1 MPPRPISPH
10 LVATIV
16 LSLLFAILAP
26 LRGQVLAGEFNPT
39 LNVNDSAPI
48 WTDLPGVDDKT
59 HSLADLDP
67 SKPVIVVFTCNSCDV
82 ATDYEDRIIAFAKK
96 HQDEAVVVA
105 ICASAKPADAL
116 PRLRERAEAKKFPFI
131 YLHDKSQAIGQAYG
145 ANFTPE
151 FFLLS
156 PGKPDERRILYM
168 GAMDDSTYADKVTT
182 TYLESAL
189 TAALKGEAPAI
200 KETAPRGCRIKY
212 PRQKQR

>member
-1 MPPRPISPH
+1 MPPRRITPR
-10 LVATIV
+10 LVAIIV
-16 LSLLFAILAP
+16 LALLFAILAP
-26 LRGQVLAGEFNPT
+26 LRSQIFAGEFNST
-39 LNVNDSAPI
+39 LNVNDPAPSWKAI
-48 WTDLPGVDDKT
+48 PGIDDKT
-59 HSLADLDP
+59 HSLADIDP
-67 SKPVIVVFTCNSCDV
+67 DKPVIVVFTCNSCDV
-82 ATDYEDRIIAFAKK
+82 ATDYEDRIIEFAKK
-96 HQDEAVVVA
+96 HQDEAAVVA

-131 YLHDKSQAIGQAYG
+131 YLHDKSQAIGLTYG

-156 PGKPDERRILYM
+156 PGKPDQRRILYM

-189 TAALKGEAPAI
+189 TAALKNEDPPV

>member
-1 MPPRPISPH
+1 MPPRFA
-10 LVATIV
+10 ATTI
-16 LSLLFAILAP
+16 LSLVFAILAP

-39 LNVNDSAPI
+39 LNVNDPAPI
-48 WTDLPGVDDKT
+48 WKDLPGVDGKK

-67 SKPVIVVFTCNSCDV
+67 QKPVIVIFTCNSCDV
-82 ATDYEDRIIAFAKK
+82 ATDYEDRIIAFSEK

-116 PRLRERAEAKKFPFI
+116 PRLQERAEQKKFPYA
-131 YLHDKSQAIGQAYG
+131 YLFDKSQAIGQAYG

-156 PGKPDERRILYM
+156 PGKPDQRRILYM
-168 GAMDDSTYADKVTT
+168 GAMDDSTYADRVKSN
-182 TYLESAL
+182 YLEPAL
-189 TAALKGEAPAI
+189 AAALNGEAPAI

-212 PRQKQR
+212 PRPKQR

>member
-1 MPPRPISPH
+1 MSPRLIP
-10 LVATIV
+10 TIV
-16 LSLLFAILAP
+16 VLLFFAILAP
-26 LRGQVLAGEFNPT
+26 LRGQAFAGEFNPT
-39 LNVNDSAPI
+39 LSVNDPAPA
-48 WTDLPGVDDKT
+48 WKNLPGVDGKE

-67 SKPVIVVFTCNSCDV
+67 EKPVIVVFTCNSCDV
-82 ATDYEDRIIAFAKK
+82 ASDYEDRIIAFAKK

-116 PRLRERAEAKKFPFI
+116 PRLRERAENKKFPFT

-145 ANFTPE
+145 ANYTPE

-156 PGKPDERRILYM
+156 PGKPDLRRILYM

-189 TAALKGEAPAI
+189 AATIKNEASAVQ
-200 KETAPRGCRIKY
+200 ETAPRGCRIKY
-212 PRQKQR
+212 PRKRN

>member
-1 MPPRPISPH
+1 MPPR
-10 LVATIV
+10 LAATIV
-16 LSLLFAILAP
+16 LFLLFVVLAP
-26 LRGQVLAGEFNPT
+26 LHGQISAGEFNPT
-39 LNVNDSAPI
+39 LNINDPAPF
-48 WTDLPGVDDKT
+48 WKDLTGVDDKK

-67 SKPVIVVFTCNSCDV
+67 QQPVLVAFTCNSCDV
-82 ATDYEDRIIAFAKK
+82 ATDYEDRIIEFAKK

-105 ICASAKPADAL
+105 ICSSAKPADAL
-116 PRLRERAEAKKFPFI
+116 PRMQERAEQKKFPFI

-168 GAMDDSTYADKVTT
+168 GAMDDSTYADRVKLN
-182 TYLESAL
+182 YLEPAL
-189 TAALKGEAPAI
+189 AAALKSEAPTVQ
-200 KETAPRGCRIKY
+200 ETAPRGCRIKY